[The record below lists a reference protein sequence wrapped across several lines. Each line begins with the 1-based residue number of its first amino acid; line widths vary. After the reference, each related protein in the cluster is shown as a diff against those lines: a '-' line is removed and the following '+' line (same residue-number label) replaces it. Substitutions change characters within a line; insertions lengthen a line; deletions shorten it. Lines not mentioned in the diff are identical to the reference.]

1 MTLLRQ
7 TNEDLESALRARDSL
22 RQKQTVP
29 GTGGFWLNVDENLP
43 TLVWCERCV
52 RLAIRCGEALLAQH
66 YIGVVWLAEDVE
78 TFERLRERA
87 KAVLDLSA
95 AAG

>member
-7 TNEDLESALRARDSL
+7 TNEDLESALAARDKL
-22 RQKQTVP
+22 RDKQTVP

-52 RLAIRCGEALLAQH
+52 RLAIRCGEALLASRGN
-66 YIGVVWLAEDVE
+66 YVRDVE

-87 KAVLDLSA
+87 KAVL
-95 AAG
+95 GQ